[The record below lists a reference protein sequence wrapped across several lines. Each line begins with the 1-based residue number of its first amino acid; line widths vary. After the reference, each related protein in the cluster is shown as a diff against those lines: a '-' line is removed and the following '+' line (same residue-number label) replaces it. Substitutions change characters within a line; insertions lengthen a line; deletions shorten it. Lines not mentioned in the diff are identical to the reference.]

1 MKWETLW
8 RRQIDQQRELGEDP
22 AEMTDVEKSQSI
34 KDLLLGLHEEINE
47 LSRTTANYKAHVL
60 KAAPVDR
67 SNVLEDTVDIMK
79 YAVAIAQL
87 YGITADEAFTQYMAK
102 SDVVRSQAAGE
113 RATMEESTKV
123 FITDMDGCLADLSEL
138 DTMCANVTGSPEQK
152 LMDQEIIKTDF
163 RANGGFADLPP
174 IPGAPEALRAIKAM
188 GYKIVVITAR
198 PHHRHKR
205 LYADTLGWMKKHDA
219 PADLIL
225 FERDKAEAICQYVYP
240 ARPSYFVEDRTKHAM
255 EIAAI
260 GVPVLLLSSEDNE
273 DAPKDKLIQRV
284 SNWADIV
291 RQLQHNE
298 RNEKI

>member
-8 RRQIDQQRELGEDP
+8 QRQIEQQRELGEDP
-22 AEMTDVEKSQSI
+22 SEMTDVEKSRSV

-47 LSRTTANYKAHVL
+47 LSRTAANYKAHVL
-60 KAAPVDR
+60 RAAPVDR
-67 SNVLEDTVDIMK
+67 SNVLEDTVDIIK
-79 YAVAIAQL
+79 YAIAIAQL
-87 YGITADEAFTQYMAK
+87 HGITADEAFAQYMAK

-138 DTMCANVTGSPEQK
+138 DAMCAAVDGTPEQK
-152 LMDQEIIKTDF
+152 LLDQELIKTRF
-163 RANGGFADLPP
+163 RANGGFAELPS

-205 LYADTLGWMKKHDA
+205 LYADTLEWMNKHGVS
-219 PADLIL
+219 ADLIL

-260 GVPVLLLSSEDNE
+260 GVPVLLLSSEDNK
-273 DAPKDKLIQRV
+273 DAPNDKLIQRV

-291 RQLQHNE
+291 KQLQHSE
-298 RNEKI
+298 RDERI